1 MKHTD
6 VRKVDHSQVK
16 HVWDVADYCRRSGI
30 HKAEEQRLIKVLGRY
45 ATSHELQINIVRPQ
59 TRIR

>member
-6 VRKVDHSQVK
+6 VRTVDNSQVK
-16 HVWDVADYCRRSGI
+16 HIWDVADYCRRTGL
-30 HKAEEQRLIKVLGRY
+30 HKAEERRLIKVLGRY
-45 ATSHELQINIVRPQ
+45 ATSHELQMNIVRAH